1 MENKT
6 IKKSKHITTK
16 LLISLIILLLLCIS
30 LGFYILFKTDT
41 KKEDEII
48 IDDNPT
54 IDEQI
59 EVKQTFPYFS
69 KEEFNSYKDINDDYI
84 GQVIFKSGI
93 INEPVVYSKTY
104 AYYLRRNLKE
114 EYSIQGTIYLDDRNT
129 LDDQNLILY
138 GHYTREEFTDYE
150 EYIPGVRPRFSNLE
164 LLLDED
170 NYIDNKEVYLYLE
183 DEIRTYE
190 IVAVYNCPLIQDEEG
205 NYSYVEDG
213 YEYYITNYSLDEFNE
228 YKNIIEKAML
238 YDTKQ
243 DYSYDDKFLTLQTC
257 VEGRKDIREIVLCKQ
272 IKVESIED
280 YE

>member
-1 MENKT
+1 MKSRT
-6 IKKSKHITTK
+6 IKKNKKNTTK
-16 LLISLIILLLLCIS
+16 LLISLIVLLLLCVTF
-30 LGFYILFKTDT
+30 GFYLLFKADT
-41 KKEDEII
+41 KKEEETI
-48 IDDNPT
+48 IDDNPV

-59 EVKQTFPYFS
+59 EVKEVFPYFS
-69 KEEFNSYKDINDDYI
+69 KDEFNSYKNINDDYI

-93 INEPVVYSKTY
+93 INEPVVYSETY
-104 AYYLRRNLKE
+104 AYYLRRNMNE

-138 GHYTREEFTDYE
+138 GHYTRVEFTDYE
-150 EYIPGVRPRFSNLE
+150 EYDPNVRPRFSNLE

-170 NYIDNKEVYLYLE
+170 NYSANKEVYLYLE

-190 IVAVYNCPLIQDEEG
+190 IVAVYNCPLILDEEG

-228 YKNIIEKAML
+228 YKNTIDNAML
-238 YDTKQ
+238 YNTKLG
-243 DYSYDDKFLTLQTC
+243 YSYDDKFLTLQTC
-257 VEGRKDIREIVLCKQ
+257 IKGRKEIREIVLCKQ
-272 IKVESIED
+272 IKVEGVED

>member
-1 MENKT
+1 M
-6 IKKSKHITTK
+6 
-16 LLISLIILLLLCIS
+16 
-30 LGFYILFKTDT
+30 
-41 KKEDEII
+41 
-48 IDDNPT
+48 
-54 IDEQI
+54 
-59 EVKQTFPYFS
+59 
-69 KEEFNSYKDINDDYI
+69 
-84 GQVIFKSGI
+84 
-93 INEPVVYSKTY
+93 
-104 AYYLRRNLKE
+104 
-114 EYSIQGTIYLDDRNT
+114 
-129 LDDQNLILY
+129 
-138 GHYTREEFTDYE
+138 
-150 EYIPGVRPRFSNLE
+150 
-164 LLLDED
+164 
-170 NYIDNKEVYLYLE
+170 E